1 MMFPAIMSGAFMAF
15 TLSFDDLVVSNFVAG
30 ANSTT
35 LPIKV
40 QSMVKTGVT
49 PEVNALSTII
59 FVVLISLFCILQL
72 IEKIRKKIERKNE
85 QEQLLY
91 AQSVMEEE

>member
-1 MMFPAIMSGAFMAF
+1 MAF
-15 TLSFDDLVVSNFVAG
+15 TMSFDDLVVSNFVAG

-49 PEVNALSTII
+49 PEVNALSTVI
-59 FVVLISLFCILQL
+59 FAVLL
-72 IEKIRKKIERKNE
+72 IGCGLLNLLEKLKKKREERIEREELEVLN
-85 QEQLLY
+85 Q
-91 AQSVMEEE
+91 MEMTEE